1 MKENT
6 ELAPLQ
12 TLPATLKSM
21 WPFVKPE
28 VRYLLSGG
36 VLVLLNSAFN
46 VAIPFLVGRIID
58 LAIVGKNPT
67 LLLWSLGGMLLLF
80 IGALLTNLGQIW
92 MMGIASQR
100 ILLRLR
106 AEIFGHLQV
115 LSLTYFQQH
124 AAGDLTARITND
136 TDKLNQLFSES
147 LVRFTGSGMVVIGI
161 GIVMV
166 VLQPTLALTALG
178 IAAVLL
184 VFTVLVSPM
193 VQRLNSTSLT
203 RVGDL
208 ANQLRDVLLNYKI
221 VVSYNIRQFFKDQF
235 TVVNNDAYSAAVRS
249 GVANTFVIPLFDVA
263 GNVAVLA
270 VLGVGMW
277 LLDQRV
283 ISIGLLITFLAYTDR
298 FYQPLRILASI
309 WANIQS
315 SLAAWGRVNQVI
327 SEPAEIDGTL
337 DSPQTADGTQPL
349 IEFKDV
355 SFGYS
360 PEKTVLHKTNLSF
373 EVGKTYALVGPT
385 GGGKSTFASLVSR
398 LYRPTKGEILFVGK
412 SLNDYHR
419 VSLSSAIGFIL
430 QEPVFF
436 SGTLADNLR
445 YGNAELA
452 NHSDDELKL
461 HLQKQGYAAVIEKFP
476 EGLQTSLS
484 ATQPLSLGQRQLAAF
499 LRAVLRQPLLL
510 ILDEATANV
519 DTITEQLLQRLL
531 DKLPKNTTKIVIA
544 HRLQTI
550 READQ
555 ILFINQGEVQPALSF
570 EAAVNMVTH
579 ARRKS

>member
-1 MKENT
+1 MNEQ
-6 ELAPLQ
+6 ELPALQ
-12 TLPATLKSM
+12 SLPATLKSM

-28 VRYLLSGG
+28 LKYLSAGG
-36 VLVLLNSAFN
+36 VLVLLNSMFN

-67 LLLWSLGGMLLLF
+67 LLLWSLIGMFFLF

-92 MMGIASQR
+92 MMGIAAQR
-100 ILLRLR
+100 ILVRLR
-106 AEIFGHLQV
+106 AAVFGHLQV

-147 LVRFTGSGMVVIGI
+147 LIRFVGSGMVVIGI
-161 GIVMV
+161 GIVMIF
-166 VLQPTLALTALG
+166 LQPTLAMTALS
-178 IAAVLL
+178 IAFVLL
-184 VFTVLVSPM
+184 IITALVSPM
-193 VQRLNSTSLT
+193 VQRLNSRSLT

-208 ANQLRDVLLNYKI
+208 ANELRDTLLNFKI
-221 VVSYNIRQFFKDQF
+221 VVAYNMRQFFRDQF
-235 TVVNNDAYSAAVRS
+235 TVVNEDAYKAAVKS
-249 GVANTFVIPLFDVA
+249 GVANTFVIPLFDLA
-263 GNVAVLA
+263 GNFAVLA
-270 VLGVGMW
+270 VLGVGLW
-277 LLDQRV
+277 LLDQRA
-283 ISIGLLITFLAYTDR
+283 ITIGLLISFLAYTDR
-298 FYQPLRILASI
+298 FYQPLRILANI

-315 SLAAWGRVNQVI
+315 ALAAWGRVNQVI
-327 SEPAEIDGTL
+327 SEPAEADGTL
-337 DSPQTADGTQPL
+337 DVPSVVYTTKPL
-349 IEFKDV
+349 IEFKKV

-360 PEKTVLHKTNLSF
+360 TEKTVIQETSLSF

-398 LYRPTKGEILFVGK
+398 LYRPSQGEILLLGK

-419 VSLSSAIGFIL
+419 VSLSSSIGFIL

-436 SGTLADNLR
+436 SGSLADNLR
-445 YGNAELA
+445 YGNNVLGTYTDAELED
-452 NHSDDELKL
+452 HL
-461 HLQKQGYAAVIEKFP
+461 HKNGFSAVIEKFP
-476 EGLQTSLS
+476 EGLNTSLS
-484 ATQPLSLGQRQLAAF
+484 AQQPLSLGQRQLAAF
-499 LRAVLRQPLLL
+499 LRAVLRQPILL

-519 DTITEQLLQRLL
+519 DTMTEQLLQKLL
-531 DKLPKNTTKIVIA
+531 DKLPKSTTKIVIA

-550 READQ
+550 READK